1 MVIAFEGCTALEQ
14 IKSRQLWLSG
24 PPAVSSCSG
33 SDGRIS
39 AGHSTEHKLIS
50 FTPACQ
56 SQFSRAEVCSEPA
69 EVSDVLICDVV
80 TSVRGVGQTDGTGAA
95 SVLLPC
101 SAAVTL
107 PEPEM

>member
-1 MVIAFEGCTALEQ
+1 M
-14 IKSRQLWLSG
+14 
-24 PPAVSSCSG
+24 
-33 SDGRIS
+33 
-39 AGHSTEHKLIS
+39 
-50 FTPACQ
+50 
-56 SQFSRAEVCSEPA
+56 CSEPA

-101 SAAVTL
+101 SVAVTL